1 MRRTSCAPLLLLLP
15 LLGGGFRSDTPE
27 TASRRVTIAARGGGF
42 QSVRAR
48 AGAPRR
54 PVHSRRDPSLT
65 LGVLAPSPV
74 ELDDPLLIDIHE
86 RRHMDA
92 MDEDDMD
99 ASAPDAYD
107 GQVRAAPRHRKRDT
121 ETPVF
126 LVKTFQMVDTCVP
139 HIAAWSENGET
150 FIVKDPDLFAS
161 EVIPQFF
168 KHNNFRSFVRQ
179 LNFYGF
185 RKLRT
190 DGAMM
195 AHRPAGWWEFRHENF
210 RRGRPDLL
218 SQIRRAEHYES
229 NSTSAAHQQRQLEL
243 ETEVSQLK
251 GQLHEM
257 NNAVEKL
264 TSLVSSLVRQ
274 RSIQAEAPSSK
285 RHKPAGPSEPAQ
297 PEPIVW
303 TSHAREGSLVMKSE
317 SLEILR
323 SMIEEQRDAV
333 DAGAAGAG
341 VASDTGAARSAA
353 PTPRSLEGVPLA
365 DGVSF
370 SQVRLDSI
378 LRSLD
383 DECVADEKGGVSLPL
398 PVAQDLIRKLSVN
411 DPLPEPGAEPAPLPL
426 PPDVAMASAAPPPVA
441 PPAPGAA
448 MEGAPLARLS
458 SVRR

>member
-1 MRRTSCAPLLLLLP
+1 
-15 LLGGGFRSDTPE
+15 
-27 TASRRVTIAARGGGF
+27 
-42 QSVRAR
+42 
-48 AGAPRR
+48 
-54 PVHSRRDPSLT
+54 
-65 LGVLAPSPV
+65 
-74 ELDDPLLIDIHE
+74 
-86 RRHMDA
+86 
-92 MDEDDMD
+92 MD

-139 HIAAWSENGET
+139 QHRRVVENGET

-185 RKLRT
+185 RKLRWRS
-190 DGAMM
+190 MM
-195 AHRPAGWWEFRHENF
+195 AHRPAGWWEFRRETSGGAP
-210 RRGRPDLL
+210 RPALADSPRGALREQLDE
-218 SQIRRAEHYES
+218 RRAP
-229 NSTSAAHQQRQLEL
+229 AAAARARDRGLPAERAAPRAA
-243 ETEVSQLK
+243 TTPSS
-251 GQLHEM
+251 
-257 NNAVEKL
+257 KL

-274 RSIQAEAPSSK
+274 RSIQHVGVPSSK
-285 RHKPAGPSEPAQ
+285 RHRCPRARAARPAGGDRVDVPCAGG
-297 PEPIVW
+297 V
-303 TSHAREGSLVMKSE
+303 ARDEVTG
-317 SLEILR
+317 LEILR
-323 SMIEEQRDAV
+323 SMVEEQRDAV

-383 DECVADEKGGVSLPL
+383 DECVADEKGGV
-398 PVAQDLIRKLSVN
+398 A
-411 DPLPEPGAEPAPLPL
+411 PAVLRPSPRI
-426 PPDVAMASAAPPPVA
+426 SY
-441 PPAPGAA
+441 G
-448 MEGAPLARLS
+448 S
-458 SVRR
+458 